1 MRLSEERREN
11 LSTVLIRRAY
21 WAMNSIHNKVF
32 FNRSNNT
39 YVTPDREDK
48 IVAMLT
54 EQKPE
59 EVALLR
65 ITRELIEQAEK
76 EQPERKISL
85 MEQNKNIMNVE
96 LEGNEQQEQGKA
108 MQQEARKIEER
119 QEKIYEREQVN
130 KREFEEEE
138 INEDEMQE
146 ERLDA

>member
-39 YVTPDREDK
+39 YVMPDREDK

-65 ITRELIEQAEK
+65 ITRE
-76 EQPERKISL
+76 L

-119 QEKIYEREQVN
+119 QEKIYERKQVN
-130 KREFEEEE
+130 KREF
-138 INEDEMQE
+138 
-146 ERLDA
+146 